1 MATDLGMGS
10 DSSSKSPSSGA
21 KSFPGMVVNFG
32 AELVCAYADGRR
44 EAKAWRERILYKRAL
59 MARR

>member
-21 KSFPGMVVNFG
+21 KSSPRVVVNFA
-32 AELVCAYADGRR
+32 AELVSAYADGRT
-44 EAKAWRERILYKRAL
+44 EAKAWGERILYKRA
-59 MARR
+59 